1 LAERIEAESNTKFS
15 SGKKAWTYLCELQRG
30 KDRKPVFVFPG
41 GGGGE
46 PEFFV
51 YGFLARH
58 VGAEYPFYGLRVRGA
73 DGVLKPHGSVAQM
86 ADAYVEEIRAIQ
98 PEGPYFLVGECAG
111 GVTAY
116 EAARQLLAQGQ
127 EVAMLVLM
135 DVERPTLTKYLR
147 FRAGRWLEPVNEIL
161 DDTVWS
167 WWRENYYLTRL
178 PHHLRQLRSLALS
191 EYPSYVAGRITG
203 TLKPPEK
210 KRRPIDSRR
219 ERAEIVLY
227 TTASGDALRHIEW
240 VRENYRRTVR
250 RFHPKPYNGH
260 IEIIVSE
267 KLSRRD
273 PTLGWKN
280 LALKGLGIHPV
291 PGDHWTYIRGHV
303 AVAGPTLRECL
314 EKAEPKSYHATH
326 SS

>member
-1 LAERIEAESNTKFS
+1 
-15 SGKKAWTYLCELQRG
+15 
-30 KDRKPVFVFPG
+30 
-41 GGGGE
+41 
-46 PEFFV
+46 
-51 YGFLARH
+51 
-58 VGAEYPFYGLRVRGA
+58 
-73 DGVLKPHGSVAQM
+73 M
-86 ADAYVEEIRAIQ
+86 ADAYVEEIRALQ

-147 FRAGRWLEPVNEIL
+147 FRAGRWLEPVSQFWNE
-161 DDTVWS
+161 TVCG

-291 PGDHWTYIRGHV
+291 PGDHWSYIRDHV

-314 EKAEPKSYHATH
+314 ERAEKNSA
-326 SS
+326 S